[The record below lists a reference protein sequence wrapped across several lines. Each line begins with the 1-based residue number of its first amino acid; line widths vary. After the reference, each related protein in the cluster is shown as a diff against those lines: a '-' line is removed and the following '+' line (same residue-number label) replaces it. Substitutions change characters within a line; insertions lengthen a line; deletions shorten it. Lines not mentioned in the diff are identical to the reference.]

1 MIGTVRHKAL
11 RQFFETGVAKGFPVD
26 MASRLKRMLSAMH
39 AAEEVEQL
47 GTIPGWRL
55 HPLKGGRQGQWSL
68 SVSGNW
74 RLVFSWQDGVANDVD
89 FVDYH

>member
-11 RQFFETGVAKGFPVD
+11 RQFFETGVAKGLPVD

>member
-1 MIGTVRHKAL
+1 MIGTIRHKAL
-11 RQFFETGVAKGFPVD
+11 RQFFETGVAKGLPVD